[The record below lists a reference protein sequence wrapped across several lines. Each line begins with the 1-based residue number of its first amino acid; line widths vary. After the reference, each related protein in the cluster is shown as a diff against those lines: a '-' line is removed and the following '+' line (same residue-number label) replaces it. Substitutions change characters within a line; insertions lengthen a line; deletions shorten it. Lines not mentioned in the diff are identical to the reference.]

1 METIGDVLKRYRK
14 PKMSIEEF
22 AELVK
27 VPLKNLNKLEADDFS
42 SLPDEFTIKSYLK
55 LYSRHLNLDYKKLEK
70 LYLDQT
76 TKVLDWH
83 HTPKVNMS
91 SSSSRFVITPAII
104 NIAIIIL
111 IAISLLGYL
120 GYQLQKTFAPPSLS
134 LISPSSDVVITEI
147 FIQIKGQVEPE
158 SEVFIN
164 NRQVYADQSGIFM
177 VTIDLQKGV
186 NLIIVTAKKKNSE
199 ASVIYRKIIV
209 E

>member
-1 METIGDVLKRYRK
+1 METIGEVLKRYRK

-27 VPLKNLNKLEADDFS
+27 VPLKNLNNLEADDFS
-42 SLPDEFTIKSYLK
+42 SLPDEFTIKGYLK

-83 HTPKVNMS
+83 RLPKVDMRKSN
-91 SSSSRFVITPAII
+91 SRIVITPAII
-104 NIAIIIL
+104 NIAIIIIL
-111 IAISLLGYL
+111 AVSLLGYL
-120 GYQLQKTFAPPSLS
+120 GYQLQKTFAPPALS
-134 LISPSSDVVITEI
+134 LISPSSDVQIHEN

-164 NRQVYADQSGIFM
+164 NRQVYADQTGIFM
-177 VTIDLQKGV
+177 VTIDLQNGL
-186 NLIIVTAKKKNSE
+186 NLITVTAKKKNSE
-199 ASVIYRKIIV
+199 PSVIYRNIIV
-209 E
+209 Q